1 MADGADDGH
10 EGREAGGAGLTSS
23 GILAGGQKVLRRLA
37 DIPFVQRNLPIA
49 TWLGNYRREDL
60 SGDLTAGIIVA
71 IMLVPQS
78 MAYALLAG
86 MPPQSGLY
94 ASILPL
100 ILYAMFGTSRAL
112 AVGPVAI
119 VCLMVASA
127 LTPLAQ
133 PGSAQYVAL
142 GLTLAF
148 LSGVFLVVL
157 GALRLGFVTNFLS
170 HPVLAGFTSA
180 AALVIGISQLKDLL
194 GVPLPNSHFLP
205 SVIWGALKAVPKMNI
220 ATALI
225 GVASVAMLIWRTELV
240 GLAKAQGYVSA
251 GVAGHLT
258 KGMPLIVVAVMT
270 FVAWLFGLGGWA
282 GVKIVGTI
290 PQGLPPLTFPPLGID
305 TVSVLIVPAMLISLI
320 GFLESV
326 SVAKSLASKRR
337 QSIEA
342 NGELKGLGAANIG
355 AALTGGFP
363 VTGGFSRSMV
373 NFSAGANTQ
382 LATLITV
389 GIILA
394 FVVALTPLLYH
405 LPRAVLAAIVVV
417 AVANLFDAASFR
429 HAWAYDKVDGFGYL
443 ATFVAVLTLGV
454 DVGIVFGI
462 AASLVLHL
470 MRTSKPHIAIVGRV
484 KGTEHFRN
492 VLRHP
497 VETHDTLLLMRI
509 DESLYFANSA
519 YLEEQVSK
527 HVAANRELRHFVL
540 ICTAVNAIDASALET
555 LETLAERLKALGV
568 TMHLAEVKGPVM
580 DRLDT
585 TGLLAKMA
593 PGRVFLSVHEAVLS
607 LAPGPASRT
616 HVPTIVR
623 TGR

>member
-1 MADGADDGH
+1 MPDGTDDA
-10 EGREAGGAGLTSS
+10 GRGAS
-23 GILAGGQKVLRRLA
+23 GDQALPAWLKGVQAVLGRLQA
-37 DIPFVQRNLPIA
+37 IPALKRNLPIL
-49 TWLGNYRREDL
+49 TWLGNYRRADFA
-60 SGDLTAGIIVA
+60 GDLTAGIIVA

-78 MAYALLAG
+78 MAYAMLAG

-94 ASILPL
+94 AAIVPL

-148 LSGVFLVVL
+148 LSGVFLVAL
-157 GALRLGFVTNFLS
+157 GALRLGAVTNFLS

-180 AALVIGISQLKDLL
+180 AAVVIGVSQLKDLI
-194 GVPLPNSHFLP
+194 GTQVPNSTFLP
-205 SVIWGALKAVPKMNI
+205 SVIWGAIAALPKMNI
-220 ATALI
+220 ATAVI
-225 GVASVAMLIWRTELV
+225 GALSVAALVWRTELV
-240 GLAKAQGYVSA
+240 GLAKSRGYVGGSL
-251 GVAGHLT
+251 AGHLT

-270 FVAWLFGLGGWA
+270 LLTWLLGLGGWA
-282 GVKIVGTI
+282 GVKVVGTI
-290 PQGLPPLTFPPLGID
+290 PQGLPPLTWPPLD
-305 TVSVLIVPAMLISLI
+305 TSTVAALIVPAMLISLI

-326 SVAKSLASKRR
+326 SVAKSLASRRR

-342 NGELKGLGAANIG
+342 NAELKGLGAANIG

-389 GIILA
+389 GIIVA

-405 LPRAVLAAIVVV
+405 LPRAVLAAIVVT
-417 AVANLFDAASFR
+417 AVANLFDLKPLR
-429 HAWAYDKVDGFGYL
+429 HAWAYDKIDGLGYL

-454 DVGIVFGI
+454 DIGIVVGV
-462 AASLVLHL
+462 ASSLLLHL

-509 DESLYFANSA
+509 DESLYFANAA
-519 YLEEQVSK
+519 YLEEQVLK
-527 HVAANRELRHFVL
+527 HVAENAAVKHFVL
-540 ICTAVNAIDASALET
+540 ICPAVNAIDASALET
-555 LETLAERLKALGV
+555 LETLAERLKAMGL

-580 DRLDT
+580 DRLDRT
-585 TGLLAKMA
+585 DLLSKMA
-593 PGRVFLSVHEAVLS
+593 PGRVFLTVHEAVLA
-607 LAPGPASRT
+607 LAPDEVPRSRT
-616 HVPTIVR
+616 PTIIR
-623 TGR
+623 AGR

>member
-1 MADGADDGH
+1 
-10 EGREAGGAGLTSS
+10 
-23 GILAGGQKVLRRLA
+23 
-37 DIPFVQRNLPIA
+37 
-49 TWLGNYRREDL
+49 
-60 SGDLTAGIIVA
+60 
-71 IMLVPQS
+71 
-78 MAYALLAG
+78 
-86 MPPQSGLY
+86 
-94 ASILPL
+94 
-100 ILYAMFGTSRAL
+100 
-112 AVGPVAI
+112 
-119 VCLMVASA
+119 MVASA

-148 LSGVFLVVL
+148 LSGVFLVAL
-157 GALRLGFVTNFLS
+157 GALGLGAVTNFLS

-180 AALVIGISQLKDLL
+180 AAVVIGVSQLKDLI
-194 GVPLPNSHFLP
+194 GAPVPNSNFLP
-205 SVIWGALKAVPKMNI
+205 SVIWGALAAIPKMNF

-225 GVASVAMLIWRTELV
+225 GALSVAALVWRTELI
-240 GLAKAQGYVSA
+240 GLAKARGYV
-251 GVAGHLT
+251 GGTMAGHLT
-258 KGMPLIVVAVMT
+258 KGMPLVVVAVMT
-270 FVAWLFGLGGWA
+270 LLTWLFGLGGWA

-290 PQGLPPLTFPPLGID
+290 PQGLPPLTFPPLD
-305 TVSVLIVPAMLISLI
+305 VATVSALIVPAMLISLI

-342 NGELKGLGAANIG
+342 NAELKGLGAANIG

-405 LPRAVLAAIVVV
+405 LPRAVLAAIVVT
-417 AVANLFDAASFR
+417 AVANLFDLKPLR
-429 HAWAYDKVDGFGYL
+429 HAWAYDKVDGLGFL
-443 ATFVAVLTLGV
+443 ATFAAVLTLGV
-454 DVGIVFGI
+454 DVGIVVGI
-462 AASLVLHL
+462 VASLVLHL
-470 MRTSKPHIAIVGRV
+470 LRTSKPHIAIVGRV

-509 DESLYFANSA
+509 DESLYFANAA
-519 YLEEQVSK
+519 YLEEQVLK
-527 HVAANRELRHFVL
+527 HVAANTAVQHFVL
-540 ICTAVNAIDASALET
+540 ICPAVNAIDASALET
-555 LETLAERLKALGV
+555 LETLAVRLKEMGI

-585 TGLLAKMA
+585 TELFHKMA
-593 PGRVFLSVHEAVLS
+593 PGRVFLTVHDAVVA
-607 LAPGPASRT
+607 LAPGAPSRT

-623 TGR
+623 SGR